1 MAVDED
7 IIGHTDIL
15 SSPSKAKGQANV
27 HYGRTPVSV
36 RVVSKSRRRGKQS
49 PRKDQIEKI
58 KVPISVARLLSSGL
72 KRTRESEMNRSME
85 DEESTKTRKEV
96 NLKISADNI
105 LPSGSRR
112 QHKSIQDID
121 IDNGVKDDTS
131 DNEYHAEDEK
141 GVESKQKKRK
151 YPQKNAIKPKRKR
164 ENSTNITETKKLSPE
179 PDLKPGTPKKGASTS
194 SSSILEEQEFTS
206 PIKKIILSNLKE
218 YKKQVSFNDLKLNKK
233 FTKTHLPLKYT
244 PQYMKQLQTE
254 KGTINF
260 LDTFEGYIDQK
271 RPLKRSKN
279 TMGMAPT
286 IVREDFAAIT
296 NLFNKRFQRSSKDK
310 LEALQKK
317 LYPQYWF
324 ELSRGFTLLFYGIGS
339 KRAFLEDLAIN
350 YVSAKFRQTEILDNQ
365 QIDPHYKNPYDTAV
379 PCVIVNGY
387 NPTCNYRDILK
398 DITDIMFPESMAKME
413 AKYWG
418 NHSMIHI
425 QKMAEYY
432 KTQPDNIKLI
442 IVIHNIDGPSLR
454 KLIFQQILSQLATI
468 KQIAIIASA
477 DHVYA
482 PLLWDATKSQNYNFI
497 FHNVTSY
504 EASEVESSFQDVM
517 KLGTEESSTGAEGA
531 KFVLDS
537 LTSNAKKLYKLL
549 LEAQMAVMENEWNNK
564 VAPGR
569 RGNAMVG
576 VEFKKF
582 LGICTADFVVSNE
595 VSLRTILKEFI
606 DHKMAFL
613 KKINK
618 NGSEMLWA
626 GYSYSEM
633 KKLLETTLADVS

>member
-1 MAVDED
+1 MTTNDD

-15 SSPSKAKGQANV
+15 SSPSKAKVQANV

-36 RVVSKSRRRGKQS
+36 RVVSKSRRRGQQS

-58 KVPISVARLLSSGL
+58 KIPISVASILSKGL
-72 KRTRESEMNRSME
+72 KRTRESEMNKSMTE
-85 DEESTKTRKEV
+85 QEGSDIKEEV
-96 NLKISADNI
+96 NLKISKDNI
-105 LPSGSRR
+105 LPHGSRR
-112 QHKSIQDID
+112 QHKPILDID
-121 IDNGVKDDTS
+121 IDNDVADDAS
-131 DNEYHAEDEK
+131 ENEYHTEEEED
-141 GVESKQKKRK
+141 VESELKKRK
-151 YPQKNAIKPKRKR
+151 QTRKNPVKPKEKN
-164 ENSTNITETKKLSPE
+164 EKPIKIKESEKMSPE
-179 PDLKPGTPKKGASTS
+179 PDLTPGTPRKGG

-218 YKKQVSFNDLKLNKK
+218 YKKQVSFKDLKLSKK

-244 PQYMKQLQTE
+244 PQYMKQLQTQ

-260 LDTFEGYIDQK
+260 LDTFEGYFDQK
-271 RPLKRSKN
+271 KPLKRSKS

-286 IVREDFAAIT
+286 IVREDFAAVT
-296 NLFNKRFQRSSKDK
+296 NLFNNKFQRSAKDK

-324 ELSRGFTLLFYGIGS
+324 ELSSGFTLLFYGIGS
-339 KRAFLEDLAIN
+339 KRAFIEDLAIK
-350 YVSAKFRQTEILDNQ
+350 YVSVKFRQREILDNH
-365 QIDPHYKNPYDTAV
+365 QIDPNYKNPYNTAV
-379 PCVIVNGY
+379 PCVIINGY
-387 NPTCNYRDILK
+387 NPTCNYRDVLK

-432 KTQPDNIKLI
+432 KTQPDHIKI
-442 IVIHNIDGPSLR
+442 ILVIHNIDGPSLR
-454 KLIFQQILSQLATI
+454 KLMFQQILSQLATI

-482 PLLWDATKSQNYNFI
+482 PLLWDATKAQNYNFI

-504 EASEVESSFQDVM
+504 EASDVESSFQDVM
-517 KLGTEESSTGAEGA
+517 KLGTEESSTGSEGA

-549 LEAQMAVMENEWNNK
+549 LEAQMIAMENEWNNK

-618 NGSEMLWA
+618 NGSEMLWV

-633 KKLLETTLADVS
+633 KKLLETTLSNLS

>member
-1 MAVDED
+1 MATNED
-7 IIGHTDIL
+7 IMGHTDIL
-15 SSPSKAKGQANV
+15 SSPSKAKVPANV

-36 RVVSKSRRRGKQS
+36 RVVSKSRRRGQQS

-58 KVPISVARLLSSGL
+58 KVPISVTRLLSSGL
-72 KRTRESEMNRSME
+72 KHTRDSEKNK
-85 DEESTKTRKEV
+85 STKEQDKKNIKEEV
-96 NLKISADNI
+96 NLKISAENI

-112 QHKSIQDID
+112 QHKSILDID
-121 IDNGVKDDTS
+121 IDNDIEDDA
-131 DNEYHAEDEK
+131 DENEYHAEEEETI
-141 GVESKQKKRK
+141 ESKPKKRK
-151 YPQKNAIKPKRKR
+151 YTRKNVVKPKNKK
-164 ENSTNITETKKLSPE
+164 EKSIQIKVSEKLSPE
-179 PDLKPGTPKKGASTS
+179 PDLTPATPKKGGSTS
-194 SSSILEEQEFTS
+194 VLEEQEFTS

-218 YKKQVSFNDLKLNKK
+218 YKKQVSFKDLKLSKK

-244 PQYMKQLQTE
+244 PQYMKQLQTQ

-271 RPLKRSKN
+271 KPLKRSKN

-286 IVREDFAAIT
+286 IVREDFAAVT
-296 NLFNKRFQRSSKDK
+296 NLFNKKFQRSAKDK
-310 LEALQKK
+310 LEVLQKK

-324 ELSRGFTLLFYGIGS
+324 ELSRGFTLLFYGVGS

-350 YVSAKFRQTEILDNQ
+350 YVSVKFRQTEILDSH
-365 QIDPHYKNPYDTAV
+365 QIDPSYKNPYDTAV

-432 KTQPDNIKLI
+432 KTQPDHIKI
-442 IVIHNIDGPSLR
+442 IVVIHNIDGPSLR
-454 KLIFQQILSQLATI
+454 KLMFQQILSQLATI

-517 KLGTEESSTGAEGA
+517 KLGTEESSTGSEGA

-549 LEAQMAVMENEWNNK
+549 LEAQMTAMENEWNNK

-618 NGSEMLWA
+618 NGSERLWV

-633 KKLLETTLADVS
+633 KKLLETTLSNLS